1 MSTIFNHRGVH
12 ALYNLI
18 YETSPNQYKGHDELL
33 YMRWQTFQATQ
44 ATKFRRCVN
53 LYQVCNIMKHIPK
66 SKYVYGH

>member
-44 ATKFRRCVN
+44 ATKFRRV
-53 LYQVCNIMKHIPK
+53 
-66 SKYVYGH
+66 